1 MSPISTLTPISLM
14 FNALSRK
21 SIIVITEGASLIRE
35 NDIRGFFQAM
45 DLCSFRGIEGIYV
58 DGTVP
63 QDVQDIAFDAALCR
77 NLPILDTIPERYQ
90 YKPKAA

>member
-1 MSPISTLTPISLM
+1 MSPISTLMPISLM

-21 SIIVITEGASLIRE
+21 SIIIITEGASIIRE

-45 DLCSFRGIEGIYV
+45 DLCSFKGIEGIYV
-58 DGTVP
+58 DISVP
-63 QDVQDIAFDAALCR
+63 DDVQDIAFDAAICR
-77 NLPILDTIPERYQ
+77 NIPILDSIPERYQ